1 MKFGRAEFDSKKLT
15 RYLGKLVTHPFL
27 FVLRFLSYLMPRS
40 KNVWVFGHPTKFD
53 GNSKYFFLF
62 LQNSKV
68 GGVGAV
74 RAVWVSRNEKL
85 VAQLKAKGYRAFLL
99 YSFAGIWACLRAK
112 FHFVDTSL
120 EALNYWLAGGAKVI
134 NLFHALPIKKMEQD
148 VMKGDSTEVTLFH
161 SKGLVKLLMRF
172 LFPWRFVKP
181 EFVPSSSPL
190 YTNVFSSMF
199 RLSKER
205 IKDTGIPRNDVLFLD
220 IPGAEIGLDEKAF
233 QKVQEEKNRG
243 KKVILY
249 APTFRDTGDT
259 HSFLEEKE
267 ALQKLDALMQG
278 SGALFLVKIH
288 PFMKIKVP
296 RLTGGQAEGEYK
308 SIVFANPNTDSY
320 PLLKLADVLVT
331 DYSSIFVDF
340 LLLSRPEIFFAYDL
354 EKYMTKDREL
364 YFDYNDFTPGLKART
379 LDEFLQALQETLQ
392 GKDDFQSKREQQ
404 LKLCFTHQDGN
415 ASQRIFEVV
424 RKL

>member
-15 RYLGKLVTHPFL
+15 RYFGKLVTHPLL

-74 RAVWVSRNEKL
+74 RALWVSRNEKL
-85 VAQLKAKGYRAFLL
+85 VAQLRAKGYKAFLL
-99 YSFAGIWACLRAK
+99 YSLAGIWVCLRAK

-161 SKGLVKLLMRF
+161 SKGFVKFLMRF

-181 EFVPSSSPL
+181 AFVPSSSPL
-190 YTNVFSSMF
+190 YTDVFSSMF

-205 IKDTGIPRNDVLFLD
+205 IEDTGIPRNDVLFSD
-220 IPGAEIGLDEKAF
+220 IPGAELGLDENAF
-233 QKVQEEKNRG
+233 QKVQEERTHG
-243 KKVILY
+243 KKIVLY
-249 APTFRDTGDT
+249 APTFRDTGDA

-267 ALQKLDALMQG
+267 ALQKLDALMQN
-278 SGALFLVKIH
+278 SNALFLVKIH
-288 PFMKIKVP
+288 PFMKIKIP
-296 RLTGGQAEGEYK
+296 EGEYRN
-308 SIVFANPNTDSY
+308 ILFANPNTDSY

-340 LLLSRPEIFFAYDL
+340 LLLNRPEIFFAYDL

-364 YFDYNDFTPGLKART
+364 YFDYNDFTPGPKART
-379 LDEFLQALQETLQ
+379 LDELLQALQETLQ
-392 GKDDFQSKREQQ
+392 GKDDFQNKREQQ
-404 LKLCFTHQDGN
+404 LKLCFTHKDGN
-415 ASQRIFEVV
+415 ASERIFEVV
-424 RKL
+424 QKL